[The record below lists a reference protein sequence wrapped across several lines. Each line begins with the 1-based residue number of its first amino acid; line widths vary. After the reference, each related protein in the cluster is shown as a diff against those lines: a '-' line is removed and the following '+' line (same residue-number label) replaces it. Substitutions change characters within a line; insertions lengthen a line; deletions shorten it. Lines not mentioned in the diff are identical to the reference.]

1 MVFFHSTAHI
11 HLFPDSSSFP
21 ITCVVLH
28 SPIYLACSNC
38 LALGHFPAY
47 HTHPGRITR
56 PDCELGLAPPPE
68 PCSPST
74 LAPTPLSLYPRRAP
88 ELVSEDKPAE
98 KPAATGGDVTVSED
112 DVKLVMAQTD
122 CSEEKARE
130 ALKAENGDLI
140 NASESAR
147 RSAARRVNGGGGGG
161 DGAGG
166 RVNKFMIPYD
176 DGKVA

>member
-1 MVFFHSTAHI
+1 
-11 HLFPDSSSFP
+11 
-21 ITCVVLH
+21 
-28 SPIYLACSNC
+28 
-38 LALGHFPAY
+38 
-47 HTHPGRITR
+47 
-56 PDCELGLAPPPE
+56 
-68 PCSPST
+68 
-74 LAPTPLSLYPRRAP
+74 
-88 ELVSEDKPAE
+88 VSEDKPAE